1 VVVVLVELK
10 SLARQ
15 GSRKVGGSAAACRR
29 VSRIDLLTAL
39 LNIVA
44 VRLLCRGVI
53 DGDYIGASRNVLPD
67 KLSIIEARR
76 TSREGAR

>member
-1 VVVVLVELK
+1 MVVVLVELK
-10 SLARQ
+10 SLARE

-44 VRLLCRGVI
+44 VRCSA
-53 DGDYIGASRNVLPD
+53 GA
-67 KLSIIEARR
+67 
-76 TSREGAR
+76 